1 MSACL
6 VASSGHSAPLGP
18 RVVRVGSDA
27 QADLPILGDLGL
39 APWHYEIMPNEHGY
53 WIRGM
58 TPGFPLLING
68 QPVEVALLKEG
79 DVITAGVL
87 DLTFRQGPS
96 QAPPPA
102 PPPPPSMVVMPAP
115 VMHQSF
121 AQVAMPPE
129 MPLEPVSHQ
138 RLPTP
143 SQDQN
148 DEPYGYTPA
157 PAPASTEQTSGG
169 YRRPPRPEEEDDG
182 RYGHM
187 SEAERRQARLMEQ
200 TEERTR
206 RHLEELKAEQNYS
219 GAFMAALV
227 TLAVAT
233 FAYGAITG
241 LRMKFF
247 LIAVGVL
254 GYAIGWVVKVVGKG
268 QETRFGKL
276 GAGTALAAILI
287 VNFLAVG
294 GLFEMRE
301 DTSEPADSTEV
312 VESEYSS
319 DAEEEEDDD
328 DDYDPLA
335 GLSDEQAMEVEEE
348 MRLARNEALKATDK
362 AGKLARFEPEE
373 DEEDFEEEEEG
384 DSVTTVIQTVGFM
397 WIMFGPKSLVAYFI
411 MTIAAYRASFRSL
424 SSEEASALHG
434 HRA

>member
-1 MSACL
+1 MLPFL

-68 QPVEVALLKEG
+68 QPVDVALLKDG

-87 DLTFRQGPS
+87 DLTFRHGPS
-96 QAPPPA
+96 PA
-102 PPPPPSMVVMPAP
+102 PPPPPPMVVMPAP
-115 VMHQSF
+115 VMQQSF
-121 AQVAMPPE
+121 VDATTPGMTQESFGGTETPGSALPEPVPGYRMP
-129 MPLEPVSHQ
+129 EPVSGY
-138 RLPTP
+138 RPP
-143 SQDQN
+143 IRSEDQG
-148 DEPYGYTPA
+148 DEPY
-157 PAPASTEQTSGG
+157 S
-169 YRRPPRPEEEDDG
+169 
-182 RYGHM
+182 HM
-187 SEAERRQARLMEQ
+187 SEADRRKALLMEQ

-219 GAFMAALV
+219 GALVAALV
-227 TLAVAT
+227 TLIVAI

-241 LRMKFF
+241 LRMKVFI
-247 LIAVGVL
+247 IAIAAL
-254 GYAIGWVVKVVGKG
+254 GYGIGWIVKVVGKG
-268 QETRFGKL
+268 QETRFGQL

-319 DAEEEEDDD
+319 DADED

-335 GLSDEQAMEVEEE
+335 GLSDEQAMEVEEQ
-348 MRLARNEALKATDK
+348 MRLARNETLKAADK

-373 DEEDFEEEEEG
+373 EEEEDFEDEEEG
-384 DSVTTVIQTVGFM
+384 VSATTVVKTVGFM
-397 WIMFGPKSLVAYFI
+397 WIMFGPKSLLAYFI
-411 MTIAAYRASFRSL
+411 MTVAAYRASFRSL

-434 HRA
+434 RRA

>member
-68 QPVEVALLKEG
+68 QPVDVALLKEG

-115 VMHQSF
+115 VRQESF
-121 AQVAMPPE
+121 AVAAIPSP
-129 MPLEPVSHQ
+129 MPLEPVSND

-143 SQDQN
+143 AQDQN

-157 PAPASTEQTSGG
+157 PAPTPPESGSGG
-169 YRRPPRPEEEDDG
+169 YRRPPRPDEEEDG

-187 SEAERRQARLMEQ
+187 SEAERRKALLMEQ

-227 TLAVAT
+227 TLVVAT

-328 DDYDPLA
+328 YDPLA

-348 MRLARNEALKATDK
+348 MRLARNEALKAAGK
-362 AGKLARFEPEE
+362 AGKLARFEPAEE
-373 DEEDFEEEEEG
+373 EEDFEDEEEDEG
-384 DSVTTVIQTVGFM
+384 VSATKVIQTVGFM
-397 WIMFGPKSLVAYFI
+397 LIMFGPKSLLAYFI
-411 MTIAAYRASFRSL
+411 MTVAAYRASFRSL

-434 HRA
+434 RRA

>member
-1 MSACL
+1 MSALL

-68 QPVEVALLKEG
+68 QPVDVGLLKDG

-87 DLTFRQGPS
+87 DLTFRHGPS
-96 QAPPPA
+96 QAPPP
-102 PPPPPSMVVMPAP
+102 PPPPMVVMPGP
-115 VMHQSF
+115 VMQQSF
-121 AQVAMPPE
+121 VDATTPGMMQESLGGTETPGSALPEPVPGYRMP
-129 MPLEPVSHQ
+129 EPVSGY
-138 RLPTP
+138 RPPTR
-143 SQDQN
+143 SEDQG
-148 DEPYGYTPA
+148 DEPY
-157 PAPASTEQTSGG
+157 S
-169 YRRPPRPEEEDDG
+169 
-182 RYGHM
+182 HM
-187 SEAERRQARLMEQ
+187 SEAERRKALLMEQ

-219 GAFMAALV
+219 GALVAALV
-227 TLAVAT
+227 TLIVAI

-241 LRMKFF
+241 LRMKVFI
-247 LIAVGVL
+247 IAIAAL
-254 GYAIGWVVKVVGKG
+254 GYGIGWIVKVVGKG
-268 QETRFGKL
+268 QETRFGQL

-312 VESEYSS
+312 VESEYST
-319 DAEEEEDDD
+319 DADED

-335 GLSDEQAMEVEEE
+335 GLSDEQAMEVEEQ
-348 MRLARNEALKATDK
+348 MRLARNETLKAADK

-373 DEEDFEEEEEG
+373 EEEEDFEDEEEG
-384 DSVTTVIQTVGFM
+384 VSATTVVKTVGFM
-397 WIMFGPKSLVAYFI
+397 WIMFGPKSLLAYFI
-411 MTIAAYRASFRSL
+411 MTVGAYRASFRSL

-434 HRA
+434 RRA